1 MVEAAGG
8 TPSEGLGAPAHEH
21 AAPGA
26 AGDAAFDDA
35 TFGST
40 AELFKAL
47 SSPLR
52 LAIVHLIHERPR
64 CVHELVDA
72 LEVSQPL
79 VSQHLR
85 VLRAA
90 RVVHGQRRGREIE
103 YVLVDHHIG
112 HIVGD
117 ALTHTQE
124 DPE

>member
-1 MVEAAGG
+1 V
-8 TPSEGLGAPAHEH
+8 SI
-21 AAPGA
+21 
-26 AGDAAFDDA
+26 DAAARDHHASADDHDHGAVETTFEDA
-35 TFGST
+35 TFDAT
-40 AELFKAL
+40 AELLKAL

-52 LAIVHLIHERPR
+52 LAIVHLIHEQPR
-64 CVHELVDA
+64 CVHEIVDA
-72 LEVSQPL
+72 LGVSQPL

-103 YVLVDHHIG
+103 YLLVDHHIG

-117 ALTHTQE
+117 ALTHTEE